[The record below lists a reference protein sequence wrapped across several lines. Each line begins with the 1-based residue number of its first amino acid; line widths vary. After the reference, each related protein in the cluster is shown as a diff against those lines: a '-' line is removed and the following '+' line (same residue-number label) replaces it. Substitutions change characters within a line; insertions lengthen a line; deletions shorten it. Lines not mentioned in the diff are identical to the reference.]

1 MQMIESRT
9 VILLSSSVLAYENS
23 RNANDL
29 CRSWTQRCIW
39 LAHYVQPV
47 NAEIRHLADALEQQ
61 GFRALDAL
69 HVACAEVANAHYFV
83 TCDDRLVRRY
93 RRRGGTLQIC
103 DPIDFVRAVAGE

>member
-1 MQMIESRT
+1 MGHLH
-9 VILLSSSVLAYENS
+9 VIFSIRFST
-23 RNANDL
+23 
-29 CRSWTQRCIW
+29 C
-39 LAHYVQPV
+39 
-47 NAEIRHLADALEQQ
+47 EIQVK
-61 GFRALDAL
+61 ALDAL